1 MNIHEY
7 QARELFEQFG
17 VATPKGKVASTPQE
31 AIEVARSLQTDQIVV
46 KAQIHAGGRGKGTF
60 TNGFKGGVHLCATP
74 EEAGRIAGEMLGQT
88 LVTHQTGPAGRLV
101 KKVFVA
107 EAAQIA
113 TELYIAILFDRTTSG
128 AVIIASTEG
137 GMDIEAVAEK
147 SPEKIF
153 REAVDPLLGLQAY
166 QTRKIAH
173 ALGLSGKQLLAG
185 AKLISAL
192 YRCYIESDC
201 SLVEVNPLVV
211 TTAGAVQ
218 ALDAKFNFDDNAL
231 YRHPEIVA
239 LRDPDEEDPRE
250 VAASQYGLN
259 YIGLDGNIACLVNG
273 AGLAMATMDIIQH
286 FGGSPANFLD
296 VGGGATKE
304 QVAAAFRI
312 ILGDANVKGIL
323 VNIFGGI
330 MRCDI
335 IAEGILAA
343 VQETNLTL
351 PLVVRLE
358 GSNVAQGKKLIEE
371 SGLAVIS
378 ADSLADGARKV
389 VAAVSASTA
398 PATA

>member
-7 QARELFEQFG
+7 QARELFEKFG

-31 AIEVARSLQTDQIVV
+31 AIEVARSLGSDQIVV

-60 TNGFKGGVHLCATP
+60 TNGFQGGVHLCPTP
-74 EEAGRIAGEMLGQT
+74 EEAGRVAGEMLGQT

-113 TELYIAILFDRTTSG
+113 TELYIAILFDRATSG
-128 AVIIASTEG
+128 AVVIASTEG

-147 SPEKIF
+147 TPDKIF
-153 REAVDPLLGLQAY
+153 REPVDPLLGLQSY
-166 QTRKIAH
+166 QTRKIAG

-185 AKLISAL
+185 AKLIAAL

-201 SLVEVNPLVV
+201 SLVEVNPLVI
-211 TTAGAVQ
+211 TSTGEVQ

-358 GSNVAQGKKLIEE
+358 GSNVQQGKKLIEE

-389 VAAVSASTA
+389 VAAVNATTTTA
-398 PATA
+398 A